1 MIGKTKVAD
10 YKTRVDRGFPLG
22 QQQLWDFILSAEA
35 NGFIT
40 GNDTCGVSASVGDW
54 CEGEIVS
61 YRVTTLVEGKELRM
75 KWKRALWPDFT
86 TVILKVMAKAKGQST
101 IEIAHEGLF
110 DQVMTIQM
118 KEYWEDALKK
128 LEILAIAAQYDF

>member
-54 CEGEIVS
+54 VVDSGADS
-61 YRVTTLVEGKELRM
+61 VE
-75 KWKRALWPDFT
+75 D
-86 TVILKVMAKAKGQST
+86 
-101 IEIAHEGLF
+101 
-110 DQVMTIQM
+110 
-118 KEYWEDALKK
+118 
-128 LEILAIAAQYDF
+128 